1 MEQKMSELK
10 EYQVVWQNQPHCN
23 YPRRVDFVMADSEAN
38 ARNVVTNHIR
48 RTTGLVMTTI
58 HSVALYEKPT
68 VGYVK

>member
-1 MEQKMSELK
+1 
-10 EYQVVWQNQPHCN
+10 
-23 YPRRVDFVMADSEAN
+23 MADSEAN
-38 ARNVVTNHIR
+38 ARNVVTDHIR